1 MVETKIIR
9 RPSRVMIAKKK
20 APDPAPT
27 LAPPGPTATG
37 ATSGSFV
44 SLAPVSTSIGGGSTI
59 SQGPQQFLR
68 VKVAEKADVHYSTT
82 IPVYASRLLCS
93 VLTHRH

>member
-1 MVETKIIR
+1 MAETKIVR

-20 APDPAPT
+20 AVDLAPT
-27 LAPPGPTATG
+27 LAPPGLTAAG
-37 ATSGSFV
+37 AAGGSFV
-44 SLAPVSTSIGGGSTI
+44 SLAPVSSSISGGSTI

-82 IPVYASRLLCS
+82 IPVYALASHSL
-93 VLTHRH
+93 